1 MTAMA
6 GGNPEFVQMLAE
18 RVPALAGVEA
28 PVLERLLDGARIVRL
43 DRGRFVFHAGDACEA
58 FLLLLGG
65 AVRVQLT
72 SSGGREVTLYRISPG
87 GSCILTTSCLLSD
100 GRYPAEAVAEAETE
114 ALAIPSPGFQWA
126 LEHSRQFRSF
136 VFDSFSQRLSHVI
149 QRIEELAF
157 TSIDARLAKVLLEL
171 DQKGIDEITH
181 QALAVEIGTAREVI
195 SRHLKRFEAARLVSL
210 ERGKV
215 SLRDRQRME
224 KLAAGHVGD

>member
-1 MTAMA
+1 MSRDNARLLRT
-6 GGNPEFVQMLAE
+6 LAE
-18 RVPALAGVEA
+18 RAPAIAGIGQ

-43 DRGRFVFHAGDACEA
+43 NRGRFVFHAGDACEA
-58 FLLLLGG
+58 FLVLLRGE
-65 AVRVQLT
+65 VRVQLT

-100 GRYPAEAVAEAETE
+100 ERYPAEAVAEAETE

-126 LEHSRQFRSF
+126 LEHSKPFRGF
-136 VFDSFSQRLSHVI
+136 VFDSFSHRLSRVI
-149 QRIEELAF
+149 RRIEEIAF
-157 TSIDARLAKVLLEL
+157 TSIDTRLATVLLEL
-171 DQKGIDEITH
+171 DRKGIDDITH

-195 SRHLKRFEAARLVSL
+195 SRHLKRFEAERLVHL

-215 SLRDRQRME
+215 TVSDRTRLE